1 MDVPNLFNV
10 NDSCLLF
17 GVWIS
22 DLMTVEMVLAGVISF
37 WSGFQM
43 WSMLWDIL
51 GDIELPINNESVEE
65 KKNETVLI
73 FLLQNRVIQ

>member
-1 MDVPNLFNV
+1 
-10 NDSCLLF
+10 
-17 GVWIS
+17 
-22 DLMTVEMVLAGVISF
+22 
-37 WSGFQM
+37 M

>member
-1 MDVPNLFNV
+1 
-10 NDSCLLF
+10 
-17 GVWIS
+17 
-22 DLMTVEMVLAGVISF
+22 MTVEMVLAGVISF

-65 KKNETVLI
+65 KKKW
-73 FLLQNRVIQ
+73 NRFNFPITKPSHSIILTGFRKRE